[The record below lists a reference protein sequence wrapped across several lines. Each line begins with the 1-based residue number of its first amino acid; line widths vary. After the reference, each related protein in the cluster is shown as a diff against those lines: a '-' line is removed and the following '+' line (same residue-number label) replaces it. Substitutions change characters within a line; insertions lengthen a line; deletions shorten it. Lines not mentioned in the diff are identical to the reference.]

1 MHRRVAQTAA
11 AVLPHSASLE
21 YPWDPDW
28 AQPVEG
34 PVTNAYADI
43 GFPAMNSPV
52 ESIIASPNPQED
64 NVLND
69 EDDDDLEWE
78 LQNNGLYIGSYS
90 RLLLLNAFVPIF
102 AIVIFTVLA
111 LLPDLAWP
119 IADFPSSYPSSF
131 PFPLPEILISSA
143 FFSLAH
149 LLRIPL
155 FSLASFLLPS
165 ESASL
170 ASTFIH
176 VLITNGL
183 RLAALV
189 VLQVRHTMDY
199 PAPTCQD
206 PAFRTVWWLSLNFA
220 EVLAAIVQGYE
231 QLALYRDVMVPEG
244 RETEF
249 LERLKSGSLNES
261 DPALENP
268 HSPQQERETF
278 ENGLEDG
285 EVRSV
290 ESRIDRGLEKLLVIK
305 MRDELE
311 EVYGVPVIKIPVF
324 VSCLQ
329 RFNSIFLSIG
339 LTSPPQRSIPPLP
352 TLSPPLRRI
361 RPIVIPPCNSPTQRF
376 PPLIRGFTHAI
387 LRQLIHPIHH
397 NHPPRPSPPR
407 KPRSAA
413 HTSPPTTCRRA
424 YRCLCWCVGQ
434 YHDLFR
440 GVGCLGGIVIG
451 PSDLVSIFF
460 LSCVWL
466 IRAV

>member
-28 AQPVEG
+28 AEPVVER
-34 PVTNAYADI
+34 PATNTYADV
-43 GFPAMNSPV
+43 GFAPMNSPV
-52 ESIIASPNPQED
+52 ESIIASPNPQVD
-64 NVLND
+64 NVDD
-69 EDDDDLEWE
+69 EDDDVEWE

-90 RLLLLNAFVPIF
+90 RLLLLNASVPIF

-119 IADFPSSYPSSF
+119 IADFPSPYPSSF
-131 PFPLPEILISSA
+131 PFPLPEILVSSA

-149 LLRIPL
+149 LLRVPL

-165 ESASL
+165 ESACL

-189 VLQVRHTMDY
+189 ILQVRHTMDY

-249 LERLKSGSLNES
+249 LERLKSGSLDEPE
-261 DPALENP
+261 PALENP
-268 HSPQQERETF
+268 HSPEQEHETF
-278 ENGLEDG
+278 RNGLEDG
-285 EVRSV
+285 EAQSV

-311 EVYGVPVIKIPVF
+311 EVYGIPLIKIPVF
-324 VSCLQ
+324 ISCLQ
-329 RFNSIFLSIG
+329 RFNSIFLSVG
-339 LTSPPQRSIPPLP
+339 LTLLLSAAYLRSPLSLPLSDVSDQLSSLPVTVQLKGFLHSYAGSHMQAYDSSYIPFIITTPLVLLLHASLAILHTP
-352 TLSPPLRRI
+352 TLL
-361 RPIVIPPCNSPTQRF
+361 
-376 PPLIRGFTHAI
+376 
-387 LRQLIHPIHH
+387 
-397 NHPPRPSPPR
+397 PRVGVHT
-407 KPRSAA
+407 AA
-413 HTSPPTTCRRA
+413 
-424 YRCLCWCVGQ
+424 YVGV
-434 YHDLFR
+434 L
-440 GVGCLGGIVIG
+440 VGIMT
-451 PSDLVSIFF
+451 FF
-460 LSCVWL
+460 AGLAVWGALS
-466 IRAV
+466 

>member
-28 AQPVEG
+28 AQPVVEG

-43 GFPAMNSPV
+43 GFAPMNSPA
-52 ESIIASPNPQED
+52 ESIIASPNPQEE
-64 NVLND
+64 NVND
-69 EDDDDLEWE
+69 EDDDVEWE

-102 AIVIFTVLA
+102 AIVIFSVLS

-119 IADFPSSYPSSF
+119 IADFPSPYPSSF

-149 LLRIPL
+149 LLRVPL
-155 FSLASFLLPS
+155 FSLASLLLPS
-165 ESASL
+165 ESACL

-199 PAPTCQD
+199 PTPTCQD

-249 LERLKSGSLNES
+249 LERLKSGSLDE
-261 DPALENP
+261 PEPTLENP
-268 HSPQQERETF
+268 HSPQQQHEAF

-285 EVRSV
+285 EARSV

-324 VSCLQ
+324 ISCLQ
-329 RFNSIFLSIG
+329 RFNSIFLSTG
-339 LTSPPQRSIPPLP
+339 LTLLLSAAYLRSPLSLPLSDVSDRLSSLPVTVQLKGFLYSYAGSHVQSYDSSYIPFIITTPLVLLLHASLAALHTP
-352 TLSPPLRRI
+352 TLL
-361 RPIVIPPCNSPTQRF
+361 
-376 PPLIRGFTHAI
+376 
-387 LRQLIHPIHH
+387 
-397 NHPPRPSPPR
+397 PRVGVHT
-407 KPRSAA
+407 AA
-413 HTSPPTTCRRA
+413 YA
-424 YRCLCWCVGQ
+424 GVLVG
-434 YHDLFR
+434 
-440 GVGCLGGIVIG
+440 IMT
-451 PSDLVSIFF
+451 FF
-460 LSCVWL
+460 AGLAVWGALS
-466 IRAV
+466 

>member
-28 AQPVEG
+28 AEPVVER
-34 PVTNAYADI
+34 PATNVYADV
-43 GFPAMNSPV
+43 GFAPMNSPV
-52 ESIIASPNPQED
+52 ESIIASPNPQVD
-64 NVLND
+64 NVD
-69 EDDDDLEWE
+69 DEEDDDVEWE

-90 RLLLLNAFVPIF
+90 RLLLLNASVPIF

-119 IADFPSSYPSSF
+119 IAEFPSPYPSSF
-131 PFPLPEILISSA
+131 PFPLPEILVSSA

-149 LLRIPL
+149 LLRVPL

-165 ESASL
+165 ESACL

-176 VLITNGL
+176 VLVTNGL

-189 VLQVRHTMDY
+189 ILQVRHTMDY

-249 LERLKSGSLNES
+249 LERLKSGSLDEPE
-261 DPALENP
+261 PALENP
-268 HSPQQERETF
+268 HSPEQEHETF
-278 ENGLEDG
+278 RNGLEDG
-285 EVRSV
+285 EAQSV

-311 EVYGVPVIKIPVF
+311 EVYGIPLIKIPVF
-324 VSCLQ
+324 ISCLQ
-329 RFNSIFLSIG
+329 RFNSIFLSVG
-339 LTSPPQRSIPPLP
+339 LTLLLSAAYLRSPLSLPLSDVSDQLSSLPVTVQLKGFLHSYAGSHIQAYDSSYIPFIITTPLVLLLHASLAILHTP
-352 TLSPPLRRI
+352 TLL
-361 RPIVIPPCNSPTQRF
+361 
-376 PPLIRGFTHAI
+376 
-387 LRQLIHPIHH
+387 
-397 NHPPRPSPPR
+397 PRVGVHT
-407 KPRSAA
+407 AA
-413 HTSPPTTCRRA
+413 
-424 YRCLCWCVGQ
+424 YVGV
-434 YHDLFR
+434 L
-440 GVGCLGGIVIG
+440 VGIMT
-451 PSDLVSIFF
+451 FF
-460 LSCVWL
+460 AGLAVWGALS
-466 IRAV
+466 

>member
-28 AQPVEG
+28 AEPVVER
-34 PVTNAYADI
+34 PATNTYADV
-43 GFPAMNSPV
+43 GFAPMNSPV
-52 ESIIASPNPQED
+52 ESIIASPNPQVD
-64 NVLND
+64 NVDD
-69 EDDDDLEWE
+69 EDDDVEWE

-90 RLLLLNAFVPIF
+90 RLLLLNASVPIF

-119 IADFPSSYPSSF
+119 IADFPSPYPSSF
-131 PFPLPEILISSA
+131 PFPLPEILVSSA

-149 LLRIPL
+149 LLRVPL

-165 ESASL
+165 ESACL

-189 VLQVRHTMDY
+189 ILQVRHTMDY

-249 LERLKSGSLNES
+249 LERLKSGSLDEPE
-261 DPALENP
+261 PALENP
-268 HSPQQERETF
+268 HSPEQEHETF
-278 ENGLEDG
+278 RNGLEDG
-285 EVRSV
+285 EAQSV

-311 EVYGVPVIKIPVF
+311 EVYGIPLIKIPVF
-324 VSCLQ
+324 ISCLQ
-329 RFNSIFLSIG
+329 RFNSIFLSVG
-339 LTSPPQRSIPPLP
+339 LTLLLSAAYLRSPLSLPLSDVSDQLSSLTVTVQLKGFLHSYAGSHMQAYDSSYIPFIITTPLVLLLHASLAILHTP
-352 TLSPPLRRI
+352 TLL
-361 RPIVIPPCNSPTQRF
+361 
-376 PPLIRGFTHAI
+376 
-387 LRQLIHPIHH
+387 
-397 NHPPRPSPPR
+397 PRVGVHT
-407 KPRSAA
+407 AA
-413 HTSPPTTCRRA
+413 
-424 YRCLCWCVGQ
+424 YVGV
-434 YHDLFR
+434 L
-440 GVGCLGGIVIG
+440 VGIMT
-451 PSDLVSIFF
+451 FF
-460 LSCVWL
+460 AGLAVWGALS
-466 IRAV
+466 

>member
-11 AVLPHSASLE
+11 AVMPHSASLE
-21 YPWDPDW
+21 YPWHPDW
-28 AQPVEG
+28 AEPVVEG

-43 GFPAMNSPV
+43 GFAPMNSPV
-52 ESIIASPNPQED
+52 QSIIASPNPQED
-64 NVLND
+64 NVSD
-69 EDDDDLEWE
+69 EDEDDLEWE
-78 LQNNGLYIGSYS
+78 LQNNGLYSGSYS

-111 LLPDLAWP
+111 LLPDLVWP
-119 IADFPSSYPSSF
+119 IAELPSSYPSSF

-149 LLRIPL
+149 LLRVPL
-155 FSLASFLLPS
+155 FSLAALILPS
-165 ESASL
+165 ESACL

-176 VLITNGL
+176 VLIANGL

-249 LERLKSGSLNES
+249 LERLKSGSLDEP

-268 HSPQQERETF
+268 HSPQRERESF
-278 ENGLEDG
+278 ETGLEDG
-285 EVRSV
+285 EARSV

-324 VSCLQ
+324 ISCLQ

-339 LTSPPQRSIPPLP
+339 LTL
-352 TLSPPLRRI
+352 LL
-361 RPIVIPPCNSPTQRF
+361 
-376 PPLIRGFTHAI
+376 
-387 LRQLIHPIHH
+387 
-397 NHPPRPSPPR
+397 
-407 KPRSAA
+407 SAA
-413 HTSPPTTCRRA
+413 YLRSPLSVPLSDVSDRLSSSLPVTVQLKGFLHSYAGSHMQSYDSSYIPFIITTPLVLLLHASLAALHTPALLPRVGVHTAA
-424 YRCLCWCVGQ
+424 YVG
-434 YHDLFR
+434 
-440 GVGCLGGIVIG
+440 V
-451 PSDLVSIFF
+451 LVSIMTFF
-460 LSCVWL
+460 AGLAVWRALS
-466 IRAV
+466 